1 MTESDKMQVKRYEP
15 VRRGA
20 VRLYKKVTQQ
30 IIKDITGSMYE
41 SYETIEPLEN
51 FLRGLEEMGNTQVL
65 RHMVA
70 MLNDEHAREYQPK
83 HWNDEESES

>member
-1 MTESDKMQVKRYEP
+1 MTESDKMQVKRYET
-15 VRRGA
+15 VSRGA